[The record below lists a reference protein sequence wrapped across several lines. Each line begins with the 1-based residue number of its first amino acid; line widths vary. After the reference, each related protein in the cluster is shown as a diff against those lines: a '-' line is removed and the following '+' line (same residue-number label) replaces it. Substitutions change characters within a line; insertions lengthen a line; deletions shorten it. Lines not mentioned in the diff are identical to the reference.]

1 MFANTQMSAPA
12 GALIWV
18 LANIHLGDSNLARII
33 ADWLNPFG
41 LLLGLDGVIL
51 LAYIIAIPANEIV
64 VPTMMMV
71 YMGAGMMVNGPSS
84 SSAIFDLLVNG
95 NGWTMLTAVN
105 LMLFALLHNPCAT
118 TIMTIYKETKSLKW
132 ATLSVVMTLG
142 TAFLVT
148 FLTASIARLLGWA

>member
-1 MFANTQMSAPA
+1 
-12 GALIWV
+12 
-18 LANIHLGDSNLARII
+18 
-33 ADWLNPFG
+33 

-71 YMGAGMMVNGPSS
+71 YMGAGMMIDGPGT
-84 SSAIFDLLVNG
+84 SAGIFNLLVG
-95 NGWTMLTAVN
+95 TNGWTMLTAVN

-118 TIMTIYKETKSLKW
+118 TIITIYKETKSYKW
-132 ATLSVVMTLG
+132 AAVSVLITLG

-148 FLTASIARLLGWA
+148 FLTASFARLMGWV